1 MDFDEIADELYALTP
16 AEFTEARDEAAARAH
31 RAGERPLAQQIR
43 ALRRLTRT
51 HQAETAALLD
61 LGRALR
67 AAQEHLSAPELRD
80 LLSQRHQ
87 VVLTLVDQARDDA
100 RNDGLHIGDGST
112 QELEETLQAT
122 LADPDAAAALE
133 AGRLTTALRPGA
145 DINLPI
151 ASEGDGD
158 VPPPNRPTGAPAAR
172 GTKARSARS
181 AAAGSTRAA
190 DGLARLEAEAADLAT
205 QVEQAKR
212 DIHSAEKKARSAQK
226 HATRAQGAAEDAEHA
241 VQRARAALEQAEA
254 ARDTAAAN
262 ARTRGEEAAT
272 AATRVREATS
282 RIEGLTARLNTAR
295 ERRRP
300 AR

>member
-212 DIHSAEKKARSAQK
+212 DIHSAEKKAAPHRNTPPAP
-226 HATRAQGAAEDAEHA
+226 RAPRRTPSTPYSEHA
-241 VQRARAALEQAEA
+241 PRSNRPKPHGTPPPPTPGHEARKPPQPRPGCGKPPPAS
-254 ARDTAAAN
+254 RDSPP
-262 ARTRGEEAAT
+262 G
-272 AATRVREATS
+272 
-282 RIEGLTARLNTAR
+282 
-295 ERRRP
+295 
-300 AR
+300 